1 MKKIVSIL
9 LAVLVV
15 FSMFAFTASAAAAP
29 TFTAKADKT
38 DVKVGDTVKVTVST
52 SKNSKLTVA
61 TLALKYDPAYFEVT
75 EKTGAKAFD
84 LETFGEKAGQVRFLA
99 TQDVGAVLADSAT
112 TLFTVSFKVLK
123 TGGTIN
129 LVVEEAYVDEGGKD
143 VNVTADAA
151 KKVNSIKFTE
161 ASTPTP
167 PPAECTHANK
177 EEKVTKEATCVEAGT
192 KTTTCKDCGKVLG
205 TATIPATGKH
215 DFADPEVVKA
225 PTCTEKG
232 LEEGKCKNCNTV
244 TQQEI
249 AKVPHEA
256 GEAKVTTQPTCT
268 EAGVKTTTCK
278 NCDAVV
284 KTEQVA
290 KLGHKFGDK
299 AVTKEATCTEK
310 GLKEGKCERCNATV
324 KEEIPMAD
332 HKYGEKIVVTAAT
345 ATKDG
350 KFKRV
355 CSVCGN
361 EKFGVIN
368 KTGSKPH
375 PGDLG
380 DAPMGVSMTLAF
392 AAAGL
397 ALVTGTTVRRKRK

>member
-15 FSMFAFTASAAAAP
+15 LSMFAFTASAATAP
-29 TFTAKADKT
+29 TITAKADKT
-38 DVKVGDTVKVTVST
+38 EVKAGDVVKVTVST
-52 SKNSKLTVA
+52 SAKSKLIVT
-61 TLALKYDPAYFEVT
+61 TLTLNYDPAYFEVT
-75 EKTGAKAFD
+75 EKVSAKAFGF
-84 LETFGEKAGQVRFLA
+84 ETFGQKAGQVKFVA
-99 TQDVGAVLADSAT
+99 TQDVGVVVADSVT
-112 TLFTVSFKVLK
+112 TLFTVSFKVIK
-123 TGGTIN
+123 AGGTISLN
-129 LVVEEAYVDEGGKD
+129 VEEAYVDEDGKED
-143 VNVTADAA
+143 NVTADVA
-151 KKVNSIKFTE
+151 KKANSIKFTE

-215 DFADPEVVKA
+215 DFADPQVVKA

>member
-15 FSMFAFTASAAAAP
+15 FSMFAFTASAATAP
-29 TFTAKADKT
+29 TITAKADKT
-38 DVKVGDTVKVTVST
+38 AVKAGDVVKVTVST
-52 SKNSKLTVA
+52 SAKSKLIVT
-61 TLALKYDPAYFEVT
+61 TLTLNYDPAYFEVT
-75 EKTGAKAFD
+75 EKVSANAFD
-84 LETFGEKAGQVRFLA
+84 FDAFGQKAGQVKFLA
-99 TQDVGAVLADSAT
+99 TQNVGVVVADSVT
-112 TLFTVSFKVLK
+112 TLFTVSFKVIK
-123 TGGTIN
+123 AGGTISLN
-129 LVVEEAYVDEGGKD
+129 VEEAYVDENGKE
-143 VNVTADAA
+143 VNVTADVA
-151 KKVNSIKFTE
+151 KKVNSIKFTD

-215 DFADPEVVKA
+215 DFADPQVVKA

-249 AKVPHEA
+249 PTVPHKA
-256 GEAKVTTQPTCT
+256 GKAEVTTQPTCV
-268 EAGVKTTTCK
+268 EAGVATTKCTVCK
-278 NCDAVV
+278 AVI

-290 KLGHKFGDK
+290 KLGHKFSDK

-380 DAPMGVSMTLAF
+380 DPNTGASLSFAF

-397 ALVTGTTVRRKRK
+397 ALATGTVVRRKRK

>member
-1 MKKIVSIL
+1 ML
-9 LAVLVV
+9 LSLHQ
-15 FSMFAFTASAAAAP
+15 
-29 TFTAKADKT
+29 
-38 DVKVGDTVKVTVST
+38 
-52 SKNSKLTVA
+52 L
-61 TLALKYDPAYFEVT
+61 
-75 EKTGAKAFD
+75 
-84 LETFGEKAGQVRFLA
+84 Q
-99 TQDVGAVLADSAT
+99 
-112 TLFTVSFKVLK
+112 
-123 TGGTIN
+123 
-129 LVVEEAYVDEGGKD
+129 
-143 VNVTADAA
+143 
-151 KKVNSIKFTE
+151 
-161 ASTPTP
+161 
-167 PPAECTHANK
+167 
-177 EEKVTKEATCVEAGT
+177 
-192 KTTTCKDCGKVLG
+192 
-205 TATIPATGKH
+205 
-215 DFADPEVVKA
+215 
-225 PTCTEKG
+225 
-232 LEEGKCKNCNTV
+232 NCNTV

>member
-15 FSMFAFTASAAAAP
+15 LSMFAFTASAAAAP

-205 TATIPATGKH
+205 TATNPATGKH

-225 PTCTEKG
+225 P
-232 LEEGKCKNCNTV
+232 
-244 TQQEI
+244 
-249 AKVPHEA
+249 
-256 GEAKVTTQPTCT
+256 
-268 EAGVKTTTCK
+268 
-278 NCDAVV
+278 
-284 KTEQVA
+284 
-290 KLGHKFGDK
+290 
-299 AVTKEATCTEK
+299 TCTEK

-368 KTGSKPH
+368 KTGTGNAGTSH